1 MLNAHIS
8 ELLLKYFLF
17 CASLIKGMVG
27 TLYIDLYTCIFTL
40 SLIKIN
46 CLSVLLEV
54 KHYMER
60 KIKV

>member
-1 MLNAHIS
+1 
-8 ELLLKYFLF
+8 
-17 CASLIKGMVG
+17 MVG

-60 KIKV
+60 KIKETYTVISLFKSNSGYEKVSLII